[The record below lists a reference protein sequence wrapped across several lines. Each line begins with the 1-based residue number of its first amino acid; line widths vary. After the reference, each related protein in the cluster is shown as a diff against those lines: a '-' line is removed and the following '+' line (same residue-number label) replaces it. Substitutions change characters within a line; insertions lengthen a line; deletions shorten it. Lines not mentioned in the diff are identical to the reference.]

1 MHHIIS
7 FILRFAYAGAFGYIL
22 LWHTED
28 IIRYIPQLLGGLLML
43 ESVAQLLELF
53 YLKAKT
59 LVNPLY
65 FIAPSAVLLF
75 GLILIFFCSMNI
87 DPNAAIREVFSPT
100 AGWSWLTLWM
110 KMGGFCCL
118 IFIISEIVISIAF
131 FKPLYQPAKFAEEKA
146 QQREAQRALE
156 AEQARMAELAAQ
168 REKEI
173 AEEKAAAERD
183 AAKKAAAE
191 KEEAEKTARINE
203 QEQKNDAT
211 VASEQSNACS

>member
-1 MHHIIS
+1 MHHVIS
-7 FILRFAYAGAFGYIL
+7 FFLRFAYAGAFGYIL

-59 LVNPLY
+59 LVNPMY

-75 GLILIFFCSMNI
+75 GLILIFGCSMNI
-87 DPNAAIREVFSPT
+87 DPNAAIREVFTPT

-118 IFIISEIVISIAF
+118 VFIISEIVISIAF

-156 AEQARMAELAAQ
+156 AEQARMAKLAAQKEKELAA
-168 REKEI
+168 
-173 AEEKAAAERD
+173 EKAAAEEK
-183 AAKKAAAE
+183 ATEQAAAE
-191 KEEAEKTARINE
+191 KYEGEQPAKTDTIN
-203 QEQKNDAT
+203 
-211 VASEQSNACS
+211 

>member
-168 REKEI
+168 KEKEL
-173 AEEKAAAERD
+173 AAEKAAAE
-183 AAKKAAAE
+183 KKAAALAAEE
-191 KEEAEKTARINE
+191 KKAAEGVAAENCDKKQTPKTDAIN
-203 QEQKNDAT
+203 
-211 VASEQSNACS
+211 

>member
-59 LVNPLY
+59 LVSPMF

-75 GLILIFFCSMNI
+75 GLILIFGCTMDI
-87 DPNAAIREVFSPT
+87 DPNAAIREVFTPT

-118 IFIISEIVISIAF
+118 VFIISEIVISIAF

-168 REKEI
+168 KEKEL
-173 AEEKAAAERD
+173 AAEKAAAEKK
-183 AAKKAAAE
+183 AAEQAAAE
-191 KEEAEKTARINE
+191 KCAEGQTTETSTTN
-203 QEQKNDAT
+203 
-211 VASEQSNACS
+211 

>member
-1 MHHIIS
+1 
-7 FILRFAYAGAFGYIL
+7 
-22 LWHTED
+22 
-28 IIRYIPQLLGGLLML
+28 ML

-59 LVNPLY
+59 LVNPMY

-75 GLILIFFCSMNI
+75 GLILIFGCSMDI
-87 DPNAAIREVFSPT
+87 DPNAAIREVFTPT

-118 IFIISEIVISIAF
+118 VFIISEIVISIAF

-168 REKEI
+168 KEKEL
-173 AEEKAAAERD
+173 AAEKAAAEKK
-183 AAKKAAAE
+183 AAEQAAAE
-191 KEEAEKTARINE
+191 KCAEGQTTETSTTN
-203 QEQKNDAT
+203 
-211 VASEQSNACS
+211 

>member
-59 LVNPLY
+59 LVSPMF

-75 GLILIFFCSMNI
+75 GLILIFGCTMDI
-87 DPNAAIREVFSPT
+87 DPNAAIREVFTPT

-118 IFIISEIVISIAF
+118 VFIISEIVISIAF

-168 REKEI
+168 KEKEL
-173 AEEKAAAERD
+173 AAEKAAAE
-183 AAKKAAAE
+183 KKATEQAAAE
-191 KEEAEKTARINE
+191 KCEGEQPAKTDTIN
-203 QEQKNDAT
+203 
-211 VASEQSNACS
+211 

>member
-43 ESVAQLLELF
+43 ESIAQLLELF

-59 LVNPLY
+59 RVNPLF

-87 DPNAAIREVFSPT
+87 DPNAAIREVFTPT

-110 KMGGFCCL
+110 KMGGFCCIL
-118 IFIISEIVISIAF
+118 FIVSEVVISIAF
-131 FKPLYQPAKFAEEKA
+131 FKPLYRPAKFAEEKA

-156 AEQARMAELAAQ
+156 AEQARIAELAAE
-168 REKEI
+168 REKEL
-173 AEEKAAAERD
+173 AEE
-183 AAKKAAAE
+183 KAAAE
-191 KEEAEKTARINE
+191 KEEAKKAAQQCEKQSAT
-203 QEQKNDAT
+203 NDANT
-211 VASEQSNACS
+211 SEPVK